1 MSRKAFFAIFMPARK
16 YLMLTLSTIIICA
29 TAALTGGFIDAIA
42 GGGGLLT
49 VPALLLSGLPPH
61 MVLGTNKLGAV
72 LGTTVALLNF
82 TRHKLV
88 KWRLAAWGI
97 GFSLLGSWLGSLLAL
112 HLEPAILAKI
122 LVILLPVGMVATL
135 IPGQRKEKVP
145 EIEIKGI
152 YFWLFLPIICLA
164 IGMYDGFFGPATGSF
179 LIIALHWLL
188 RLDLLEASG
197 TAKAFNLA
205 SNLSGAVSFIWHG
218 AVLWELGLIMAAC
231 LMLGNWLGSSFAIHI
246 GAKAVKRF
254 LFIALALLL
263 VSLVWQQFIAP
274 FMQ

>member
-1 MSRKAFFAIFMPARK
+1 MITLTTIFVCGA
-16 YLMLTLSTIIICA
+16 
-29 TAALTGGFIDAIA
+29 AALTGGFIDAIA

-49 VPALLLSGLPPH
+49 VPALMLSGLPPH
-61 MVLGTNKLGAV
+61 LVLGTNKLGAV
-72 LGTTVALLNF
+72 LGTTVALFNF

-88 KWRLAAWGI
+88 KWHLVTWGI
-97 GFSLLGSWLGSLLAL
+97 TFSLLGSWLGSLLAL

-122 LVILLPVGMVATL
+122 LVILLPVGMAASL
-135 IPGQRKEKVP
+135 MPGRRQEKAV
-145 EIEIKGI
+145 EAEIKGLS
-152 YFWLFLPIICLA
+152 FWLFLPLICLA

-205 SNLSGAVSFIWHG
+205 SNLSGAISFIWHG

-231 LMLGNWLGSSFAIHI
+231 LMLGNWLGSNFAIRI
-246 GAKAVKRF
+246 GARAVKRF
-254 LFIALALLL
+254 LFLALALLL
-263 VSLVWQQFIAP
+263 ASLVWQQFIKP
-274 FMQ
+274 LLN